1 MQTIAFLAWLRK
13 KNRAKTGLDNDAA
26 NFEDTDDDGSV
37 EKGRVSFHRPHL
49 IVVPSSVL
57 TNWQNEFEKFCPEM
71 NVVKYHGGL
80 KERAEIQRVLR
91 DHLPGGRNQD
101 EHIDVILTTFSY
113 FSSEKD
119 ADRAFL
125 KKFKVEY
132 LIVDE
137 AHCLKNPN
145 GARYQNLD
153 KFKTSHR
160 LLLTGTPVQNSP
172 EELMSL
178 LCFLMPLFAEGA
190 QSEFGD
196 EKESRAHAGQ
206 KMLRYF
212 VEMEGGDVKDDN
224 AAYRKLKQLF
234 APFVLRRRKED
245 VLSQILPPKTR
256 RLESV
261 PFDEATRNVYESIL
275 EDHVKRQRS
284 GDLDVSAQQHLFT
297 QLRKAANHPLLL
309 RTRNRSRDAV
319 KHLTTRFF
327 EYGYFGRDSSC
338 TAKHVEQELE
348 KMSDFDIHLAALEL
362 IDENHCRK
370 DEMERYTLEEHD
382 LFSSPKFERLRV
394 LLPELVSNGHR
405 ILIFSQWTK
414 CMDLLGCLMESLDL
428 KFFRLDGQ
436 TQISERQNLID
447 EFNKDPS
454 IPVFLLSTRA
464 GGMGINLTAADVCIL
479 HDLDFNPFNDLQAE
493 DRCHRIGQ
501 TKCVTV
507 IKMITSGTVDADIY
521 EMQQRKAKMN
531 AAILQD
537 GGMAETSKQ
546 EEKEMVGKLL
556 NNALDRFLMSPAAE
570 KKAKKEKHEAILVS
584 DI

>member
-13 KNRAKTGLDNDAA
+13 SNRVKEGLPATGEFD
-26 NFEDTDDDGSV
+26 DTDDDQSV
-37 EKGRVSFHRPHL
+37 DVKHLSSHRPHL

-57 TNWQNEFEKFCPEM
+57 SNWQNEFAKFCPEM
-71 NVVKYHGGL
+71 KVVKYHGSL
-80 KERAEIQRVLR
+80 KERTEIKQSLR
-91 DHLPGGRNQD
+91 NHLSGGPNQKD
-101 EHIDVILTTFSY
+101 QIDIILTTFSY

-119 ADRAFL
+119 DDRTFL
-125 KKFKVEY
+125 KKFEIDY

-145 GARYQNLD
+145 GARYQNLY

-190 QSEFGD
+190 QVEFGD
-196 EKESRAHAGQ
+196 ENESRAHAGQ
-206 KMLRYF
+206 KMLRHF
-212 VEMEGGDVKDDN
+212 VEMEGGDVKDDS
-224 AAYRKLKQLF
+224 AAYRKLKHLF

-261 PFDEATRNVYESIL
+261 PFDEATRKIYDGIL
-275 EDHVKRQRS
+275 EQHFKGQRKGHIDS
-284 GDLDVSAQQHLFT
+284 LVQQHIFT

-309 RTRNRSRDAV
+309 RTRNKSKEAIN
-319 KHLTTRFF
+319 HLTTRFF
-327 EYGYFGRDSSC
+327 EYGYFGRDNSC
-338 TAKHVEQELE
+338 TVKHVQQELE
-348 KMSDFDIHLAALEL
+348 KMSDFDIHLAVLEL
-362 IDENHCRK
+362 MDENPCRIA
-370 DEMERYTLEEHD
+370 EMKRYTLEEID

-394 LLPELVSNGHR
+394 LLPELISKGHR

-414 CMDLLGCLMESLDL
+414 CMDLLGCLMESLNL
-428 KFFRLDGQ
+428 TFFRLDGQ
-436 TQISERQNLID
+436 TQISGRQNLID
-447 EFNKDPS
+447 KFNKDPS

-501 TKCVTV
+501 KKCVTV
-507 IKMITSGTVDADIY
+507 IKMITTGTVDADIY

-537 GGMAETSKQ
+537 GGEIEFSKV

-556 NNALDRFLMSPAAE
+556 NTALDRFLTSPAAE
-570 KKAKKEKHEAILVS
+570 NKASFFDSQESLLISHI
-584 DI
+584 

>member
-1 MQTIAFLAWLRK
+1 MLC
-13 KNRAKTGLDNDAA
+13 LDGADD
-26 NFEDTDDDGSV
+26 FDDTDDESV
-37 EKGRVSFHRPHL
+37 NKGHAHVHRPHL

-57 TNWQNEFEKFCPEM
+57 TNWQNEFSKFCPEM
-71 NVVKYHGGL
+71 KVVKYHGSL
-80 KERAEIQRVLR
+80 KERTEIQRELR
-91 DHLPGGRNQD
+91 NHLPGGTNQYD
-101 EHIDVILTTFSY
+101 HIDVILTTFSY

-119 ADRAFL
+119 SDRSFL
-125 KKFKVEY
+125 KKFKVDY

-190 QSEFGD
+190 HNEFGD
-196 EKESRAHAGQ
+196 DEDSRHAGQ
-206 KMLRYF
+206 KMLRHF
-212 VEMEGGDVKDDN
+212 VEMEGGDVKDDS

-261 PFDEATRNVYESIL
+261 PFDEPTRKVYDSIL
-275 EDHVKRQRS
+275 EDHVKRQRKNPTDS
-284 GDLDVSAQQHLFT
+284 STQQHLFT

-309 RTRNRSRDAV
+309 RTRNTSGEAV
-319 KHLTTRFF
+319 KHLTDRFF
-327 EYGYFGRDSSC
+327 EYGYFGKDDSC
-338 TAKHVEQELE
+338 TAKHVQQQLD
-348 KMSDFDIHLAALEL
+348 KMSDFDIHLAALDL
-362 IDENHCRK
+362 IDENPHRK
-370 DEMERYTLEEHD
+370 HEMERYTLQESD

-394 LLPELVSNGHR
+394 LLPELVHDGHR

-436 TQISERQNLID
+436 TQISGRQQMID
-447 EFNKDPS
+447 EFNKNPS

-507 IKMITSGTVDADIY
+507 IKMITIGTVDADIY

-531 AAILQD
+531 AAILAD
-537 GGMAETSKQ
+537 GGVAEYSKAD
-546 EEKEMVGKLL
+546 EKEMVGKLL
-556 NNALDRFLMSPAAE
+556 NNALDRFLVSPANEENQKTARDLC
-570 KKAKKEKHEAILVS
+570 IGL
-584 DI
+584 